1 MSRVVL
7 LGATGLIGQELLKL
21 LQANSRVEVI
31 YAPTRRPLP
40 AQDKLVNPCHEDV
53 RVALAQLHE
62 PVDMV
67 FCCLG
72 ITRKLAG
79 SKQAFRFV
87 DYTLVVDSAAR
98 AKALGAT
105 HLLTVSAMSASATS
119 PFFYSR
125 IKGEMEAAL
134 RQQGWRHLTLVRPSL
149 LLGERTTRRPLE
161 HFSAPLL
168 KWMPAKWRAIEGK
181 TVARALMNHAFSP
194 EPKASVT
201 VLEAEEL
208 RAWGSPPL
216 APQLHG

>member
-1 MSRVVL
+1 MSRILL

-53 RVALAQLHE
+53 RVALAQLQE
-62 PVDMV
+62 PVDIV

-72 ITRKLAG
+72 TTRKLAG

-87 DYTLVVDSAAR
+87 DYTLVVDSAVR

-105 HLLTVSAMSASATS
+105 HLLTVSALSANVTS

-125 IKGEMEAAL
+125 IKGEMETAL

-161 HFSAPLL
+161 HVSAPLF
-168 KWMPAKWRAIEGK
+168 KWLPAKWRAIEGK
-181 TVARALMNHAFSP
+181 AVARALMNHAFSP

-216 APQLHG
+216 APELHG

>member
-40 AQDKLVNPCHEDV
+40 TQDKLVNPCHEDV

-62 PVDMV
+62 PVDIV

-72 ITRKLAG
+72 TTRKQAG

-87 DYTLVVDSAAR
+87 DYTLVVDSAAH

-105 HLLTVSAMSASATS
+105 HLLTVSAMRANATS

-149 LLGERTTRRPLE
+149 LLGERTTPRPLE
-161 HFSAPLL
+161 HLSAPLFKL
-168 KWMPAKWRAIEGK
+168 LPAKWRAIEGK
-181 TVARALMNHAFSP
+181 AVARALMNHAFSP

-208 RAWGSPPL
+208 RVWGSPPL
-216 APQLHG
+216 APELHG